1 MTKRKKK
8 RATIEEAYAYAL
20 AMLGSRPDVTGVD
33 IGPKYV
39 GKKRKKGQVIRVHVR
54 EKIAKKKLTRSEL
67 IPDEFLGIP
76 SDVIAAS
83 YMRHSMPFFPSGRFD
98 PVRPGVSVGNPKAK
112 AGSIGLVVFDDA
124 SGAPCLLSAFHVL
137 VGPSGFE
144 GDPILQPSRFD
155 GGAPGADT
163 VGHVLTAP
171 LPGLWGDAAVAKLN
185 GARPFSR
192 EAFDTRVVIDEA
204 RIPQMGMRVTK
215 TGRTTLTTRGRIEG
229 LGTYFYPELPG
240 GVNGFRVVPLTDD
253 PSKAD
258 LCAPGDSGAL
268 YYVSGSTAG
277 VGLHCAGGTDPAVG
291 EIGIA
296 CHLVT
301 ALATLGVSLTPP

>member
-1 MTKRKKK
+1 MTARRKK

-39 GKKRKKGQVIRVHVR
+39 GKKRTKKQVIRVHVKQ
-54 EKIAKKKLTRSEL
+54 KIARKNLTRSER
-67 IPDEFLGIP
+67 IPEDFLGIP
-76 SDVIAAS
+76 SDVLAAS

-98 PVRPGVSVGNPKAK
+98 PVRPGVSVGNPNAK
-112 AGSIGLVVFDDA
+112 AGTIGLVVFDDA
-124 SGAPCLLSAFHVL
+124 SGAPCILSAFHVL
-137 VGPSGFE
+137 VGPAGHE
-144 GDPILQPSRFD
+144 GDPITQPSRFD
-155 GGAPGADT
+155 SGALGPDT

-171 LPGLWGDAAVAKLN
+171 LPGLWGDAAVAKLD

-204 RIPQMGMRVTK
+204 RIPQLGMRVTK

-229 LGTYFYPELPG
+229 IGTYFYAELPG

-253 PSKAD
+253 PHKAD

-277 VGLHCAGGTDPAVG
+277 VGLHCAGGTDPVIG

-296 CHLVT
+296 CTLVT
-301 ALATLGVSLTPP
+301 ALATLGVSLAPP